1 MAASKAR
8 QLKTIKELKPS
19 SKTKYCNWCGFCN
32 RLSSQPF
39 CTANYSLWLLKP
51 SNILLDNDMIAH
63 VSDFGVARILS
74 TTNDSSKKQT
84 STIGIKRSI
93 GYAALGNVFPI
104 MSKS

>member
-1 MAASKAR
+1 
-8 QLKTIKELKPS
+8 
-19 SKTKYCNWCGFCN
+19 
-32 RLSSQPF
+32 
-39 CTANYSLWLLKP
+39 
-51 SNILLDNDMIAH
+51 MIAH